1 MLTDSRGRR
10 QIAACAA
17 ALLAL
22 VSPLAVGDGVE
33 RLELNNR
40 NLILEGIPEVPDEV
54 RHGLFR
60 YQEIRS
66 AAFRTW
72 TADGKSIYVST
83 GFGSVDALHMV
94 ERPRGARQQ
103 QTFYR
108 EPIGGITR
116 RPGSEQLTFTRDTG
130 GSEFSQI
137 FMFDPVVG
145 EATMLS
151 DGEARNGGVVW
162 DRRGERIAFRSTRR
176 NGASNDLW
184 IVSPDDA
191 GSAETV
197 VEATDGSRWAAVE
210 FSKTGNRLLAMNST
224 GRPDVRPWLVDLD
237 SGDKT
242 LLTGGGQGE
251 SRNVPVAFDDEN
263 NGFWLITDQGDE
275 FDRLAWQSLEPGS
288 KPEIITADIPW
299 NIGEVAISP
308 DRKRMAFVANEGGV
322 SRLYLMDPKTREYVS
337 VEKLS
342 FGVVFGLEF
351 SPDSR
356 DLGMTINM
364 PQAPS
369 DVYALS
375 LSRNP
380 LKYGRLVRWTESETG
395 GIKTEQ
401 FSVPSR
407 VHYPTFD
414 GRQVPAWV
422 YLPEGD
428 GPHPVIIRIHGGPEG
443 QARAVFS
450 TTFQM
455 WVTKLG
461 AAVIQPNVRGSTGY
475 GKTYASLDN
484 GFLREDAVR
493 DIGALLD
500 WIAEQPELDASRIAV
515 YGGSYGGYMA
525 LTSAVHF
532 SDRLKAAIDY
542 VGISNFVTFLENTQ
556 DYRRDQR
563 RPEYGDEREPAMREF
578 LERISPL
585 SNVSNISIPLL
596 VVQGQNDP
604 RVPVTEAVQMVEALR
619 AEGNT
624 VWYMNALNEGH
635 GYRKRENQDVFQ
647 QVMYMF
653 LQQHLIDDSPA
664 Q

>member
-1 MLTDSRGRR
+1 MFINFRGRR
-10 QIAACAA
+10 FAA
-17 ALLAL
+17 AHAVLLLAL
-22 VSPLAVGDGVE
+22 APPFALTEDID
-33 RLELNNR
+33 RHELNNR
-40 NLILEGIPEVPDEV
+40 NLILEGIPEIPLAV
-54 RHGLFR
+54 RHSLFR

-72 TADGKSIYVST
+72 TADSKSIYVST
-83 GFGSVDALHMV
+83 GFGSVDALHKV
-94 ERPRGARQQ
+94 ERPRSARQQ

-108 EPIGGITR
+108 EPIAGITR
-116 RPGSEQLTFTRDTG
+116 RPGSQQLMFTRDAG

-137 FMFDPVVG
+137 FTFDPVAG

-184 IVSPDDA
+184 IMAPDEP

-197 VEATDGSRWAAVE
+197 VEAADGSYWAAVE
-210 FSKTGNRLLAMNST
+210 FSQTGNRVLAMNRIS
-224 GRPDVRPWLVDLD
+224 RPDARAWLVDLD
-237 SGDKT
+237 SGDRT

-251 SRNVPVAFDDEN
+251 SRNIPIAFDDEN
-263 NGFWLITDQGDE
+263 NGFWLVTDQGDE

-288 KPEIITADIPW
+288 KLEIVTTDIPW
-299 NIGEVAISP
+299 NIGEVKISP

-322 SRLYLMDPKTREYVS
+322 SRLYLMNPKTREYRV
-337 VEKLS
+337 VDKLPV
-342 FGVVFGLEF
+342 GAVFGLEF
-351 SPDSR
+351 SPDSSK
-356 DLGMTINM
+356 LGMTVNM

-369 DVYALS
+369 DAYALS
-375 LSRNP
+375 LSRDP
-380 LKYGRLVRWTESETG
+380 LKYGRVVRWTESETG

-401 FSVPSR
+401 FSVPDL

-414 GRQVPAWV
+414 GRQVPAWIHR
-422 YLPEGD
+422 PAGE

-443 QARAVFS
+443 QARPVFS
-450 TTFQM
+450 TNYQI
-455 WVTKLG
+455 WVAKLG
-461 AAVIQPNVRGSTGY
+461 AAVVQPNVRGSTGY

-484 GFLREDAVR
+484 GFQREDAVR

-500 WIAEQPELDASRIAV
+500 WIEEQPDLDASRIAV

-525 LTSAVHF
+525 LASAVHF
-532 SDRLKAAIDY
+532 SDRLRAVIDN

-578 LERISPL
+578 LQKISPL
-585 SNVSNISIPLL
+585 NSVSKISVPMLIA
-596 VVQGQNDP
+596 QGQNDP

-624 VWYMNALNEGH
+624 VWYMNAKNEGH
-635 GYRKRENQDVFQ
+635 GYRKRENQDIFQ
-647 QVMYMF
+647 QVMVMF
-653 LQQHLIDDSPA
+653 LQQHLIDESA
-664 Q
+664 AR